1 VPLPRF
7 LATSTF
13 PLALT
18 YAALFSVSAIS
29 LAGVT
34 FWTMEFML
42 ARERRETVLA
52 EANLLAEQFR
62 RFGPGGLSLV
72 IAERVRPDRV
82 GDGLYLLTGPTYTPL
97 AGNLTDW
104 PPTGEHEGPWL
115 DFTIERNVAGQRKVL
130 GARAI
135 HVLLPDNYH
144 LLVGQDMSTEARL
157 RSALINASL
166 WGIVVTVGLGLAVG
180 FIASRNFLGR
190 IEAINRSTD
199 RIRAGEVEHRMAVS
213 GSGDEFDRLSQN
225 LNAMLDD
232 IQRLLA
238 GIRTVT
244 DNIAHDLRTPLSRL
258 KNGLELALADASEEE
273 RRQAIERAI
282 GESDQLLRTFSA
294 LLAIADA
301 EVGASRIERQ
311 PVELGELARDVVE
324 LYEPL
329 ADERGVSFALEA
341 EEPAT
346 VEGDRQLLF
355 QLLAN
360 LLDNAIKYGAD
371 GGRVDIKVRR
381 VDGKPEIVVADR
393 GAGIPEK
400 DRERVLDRFVRL
412 DESRT
417 TPGIGLGLPLV
428 KAIAHLHNAELELG
442 DNAPGLLV
450 RVRFPAAAEDGKAEP
465 RRLTAR

>member
-1 VPLPRF
+1 
-7 LATSTF
+7 
-13 PLALT
+13 
-18 YAALFSVSAIS
+18 
-29 LAGVT
+29 
-34 FWTMEFML
+34 
-42 ARERRETVLA
+42 
-52 EANLLAEQFR
+52 
-62 RFGPGGLSLV
+62 
-72 IAERVRPDRV
+72 
-82 GDGLYLLTGPTYTPL
+82 
-97 AGNLTDW
+97 
-104 PPTGEHEGPWL
+104 
-115 DFTIERNVAGQRKVL
+115 
-130 GARAI
+130 
-135 HVLLPDNYH
+135 
-144 LLVGQDMSTEARL
+144 
-157 RSALINASL
+157 
-166 WGIVVTVGLGLAVG
+166 VTVGLGLAVG

-258 KNGLELALADASEEE
+258 KNGLELALADASDDE

-400 DRERVLDRFVRL
+400 DRERVLERFVRL

-428 KAIAHLHNAELELG
+428 KAIAHLHCAELELG